1 MIYTFT
7 DKEDFGET
15 RVESTLPA
23 KPQSVKTCH
32 KPQLRHTYFNQRD
45 LQPRPR
51 GVAKEKEMKKQK
63 ETEKKDEHE

>member
-7 DKEDFGET
+7 EKEDFGET

-32 KPQLRHTYFNQRD
+32 KPQLLHTSTNETFNLGRA
-45 LQPRPR
+45 
-51 GVAKEKEMKKQK
+51 VWQK
-63 ETEKKDEHE
+63 RRK

>member
-1 MIYTFT
+1 MTLKKLDFYIYHIRSPFMIYTFT

-32 KPQLRHTYFNQRD
+32 KPQLLHRYIF
-45 LQPRPR
+45 QPTRPS
-51 GVAKEKEMKKQK
+51 
-63 ETEKKDEHE
+63 T